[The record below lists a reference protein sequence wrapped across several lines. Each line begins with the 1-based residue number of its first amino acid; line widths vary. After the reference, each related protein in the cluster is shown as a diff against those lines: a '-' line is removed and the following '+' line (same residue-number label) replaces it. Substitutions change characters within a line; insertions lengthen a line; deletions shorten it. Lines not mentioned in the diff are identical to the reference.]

1 LPDPIESSKAGS
13 QESGKVKLRDWI
25 LLPVISLLTIC
36 LIAVAV
42 ELTARH
48 LFPTPKT
55 NELNCLILNDPST
68 GVRAVP
74 NSTCVDQTSESKP
87 VVYKYNSCGYR
98 AGMAC
103 SLKQPGTF
111 RIVLMGSSFAEGLYV
126 KREQTFAAVLPAE
139 LSRDTG
145 RKIELYNEGMHW
157 GTPRSVDLRFNQVV
171 AAQPDMIL
179 WALTP
184 FDIQNVSLLLPYIPP
199 SQLLTK
205 EAAAPAR
212 AGSSQNFVHRT
223 LAVLTS
229 KSIPELA
236 RGAWRR
242 MLEGF
247 GDTRTSFLLQHY
259 LYESPSQY
267 VKHFLMQGD
276 DAEFL
281 RVNPN
286 PQWQKELREF
296 AGYDADLEAKAH
308 AAGIPFVVVLLPDR
322 AQAAMISMGQ
332 WPDGYDPYKLSDDLR
347 SIVESHGG
355 TYVDILHGYRTIPNP
370 EQHYLPMDGHIDSVG
385 HHIVAD
391 LMAKGLTSGSVPLL
405 STTAEQRAVLEAG
418 K

>member
-1 LPDPIESSKAGS
+1 LPEPVESSSAENQKP
-13 QESGKVKLRDWI
+13 GKVKLRDWI
-25 LLPVISLLTIC
+25 LLPLISLLTIF
-36 LIAVAV
+36 LLAAAA
-42 ELTARH
+42 ETTARH
-48 LFPTPKT
+48 LFPRPKT

-87 VVYKYNSCGYR
+87 VEYKYNSCGHR

-103 SLKQPGTF
+103 TVKPPGTF
-111 RIVLMGSSFAEGLYV
+111 RIVLVGSSFAEGLYV
-126 KREQTFAAVLPAE
+126 QRDKTFAAVLPAE

-157 GTPRSVDLRFNQVV
+157 GTPRSVDLRFNQVL

-199 SQLLTK
+199 SELLTK
-205 EAAAPAR
+205 KGAAPAP
-212 AGSSQNFVHRT
+212 AGGSQSFFHRT
-223 LAVLTS
+223 LAVLSS

-242 MLEGF
+242 VMEGF
-247 GDTRTSFLLQHY
+247 SDTRTSFLLQHY

-286 PQWQKELREF
+286 PRWQKDLHEF

-332 WPDGYDPYKLSDDLR
+332 WPDGYDPYKLGEDLR
-347 SIVESHGG
+347 SIVEGHGG

-370 EQHYLPMDGHIDSVG
+370 EQHYLAIDGHIDSVG

-391 LMAKGLTSGSVPLL
+391 LMAKGLTGGAVPML
-405 STTAEQRAVLEAG
+405 STTAEPRAVLEAG